1 MHSNKQEGNDNY
13 KQFLSFSRWSKHS
26 YTFNDSKANVK
37 SLLLW
42 CTHFLVV
49 PFFIFIHSLPIFHI
63 TAIKLHPGPI
73 NLLMLAADLFTP
85 DWGHLVSVYC
95 MIVRGEGVRY
105 WDLPV
110 GPWHVDELLPPPAD
124 HHCDVES
131 QHKAHRYQAGEVVA
145 MEDYALKYSASNKNH
160 QHSPIWTKTFL

>member
-1 MHSNKQEGNDNY
+1 M
-13 KQFLSFSRWSKHS
+13 
-26 YTFNDSKANVK
+26 
-37 SLLLW
+37 
-42 CTHFLVV
+42 
-49 PFFIFIHSLPIFHI
+49 

-73 NLLMLAADLFTP
+73 NLLMLAADLFTRLRSP
-85 DWGHLVSVYC
+85 GFCLLRDCTGGG
-95 MIVRGEGVRY
+95 VRGY

>member
-1 MHSNKQEGNDNY
+1 MS
-13 KQFLSFSRWSKHS
+13 LHS

-37 SLLLW
+37 TLLLW
-42 CTHFLVV
+42 WTHFLVV

-63 TAIKLHPGPI
+63 TAIKLHPGQI
-73 NLLMLAADLFTP
+73 NLLMLAADLFTRLRSP
-85 DWGHLVSVYC
+85 GFCLLRDCTG
-95 MIVRGEGVRY
+95 GGVRY

-110 GPWHVDELLPPPAD
+110 GPWYVDELLPPPAD

>member
-1 MHSNKQEGNDNY
+1 M
-13 KQFLSFSRWSKHS
+13 
-26 YTFNDSKANVK
+26 
-37 SLLLW
+37 
-42 CTHFLVV
+42 
-49 PFFIFIHSLPIFHI
+49 

-73 NLLMLAADLFTP
+73 NLLMLAADLFTRLRSP
-85 DWGHLVSVYC
+85 GFCLLRDCTGGG
-95 MIVRGEGVRY
+95 RGGRY